1 MISILLLLVI
11 SSASSLSL
19 NGKTTLSQLRQMR
32 LEAVQLLDTITNE
45 EQMDL
50 VGFLFVVDYKR
61 LQVETILNREEEEE
75 ESNQINQEPLMVTNS
90 DLDDTSRNVLM
101 KLRDLKD
108 KEKDLLKTL
117 ESTEEFKTVSFCFI
131 CGL

>member
-1 MISILLLLVI
+1 
-11 SSASSLSL
+11 
-19 NGKTTLSQLRQMR
+19 
-32 LEAVQLLDTITNE
+32 
-45 EQMDL
+45 MDL

-131 CGL
+131 CFICGL